1 MFAGPFFSAGAV
13 ADDYGLRHDSLPG
26 DSFRSVISP
35 SRPLYDKLILKAR
48 WAAISEQ
55 YDNRYCV
62 YVKEMRG
69 HDSSINAGVNRTRP
83 EGYVSEIEAP
93 YQWL

>member
-1 MFAGPFFSAGAV
+1 MLDFLLCGCAV
-13 ADDYGLRHDSLPG
+13 ADDYGFCRDSLLG

-48 WAAISEQ
+48 WATISEQ

-62 YVKEMRG
+62 HVKEMRG
-69 HDSSINAGVNRTRP
+69 HDSSINAGVNRTRQK
-83 EGYVSEIEAP
+83 GYVSEIEAP
-93 YQWL
+93 YQRL